1 MARTPDNLAFAER
14 LKLALTRSAKRI
26 TTPSEL
32 ALQFNL
38 AYAGAPITNQAAQH
52 WLVGDNMPAP
62 DKIETLALMLNVPP
76 QWLRFGITERRIAPK
91 TNTTNAEPV
100 APDETEQTL
109 LRQFRKLSAHQREL
123 LTGLVEQLA
132 LGGEFW
138 EN

>member
-52 WLVGDNMPAP
+52 WLVGDNMPSP
-62 DKIETLALMLNVPP
+62 DKITTLAQMLNVPS
-76 QWLRFGITERRIAPK
+76 QWLRFGIAERRIAPK
-91 TNTTNAEPV
+91 MDAKNVESIT
-100 APDETEQTL
+100 PDETEQAL

-123 LTGLVEQLA
+123 LAGLVEQLV